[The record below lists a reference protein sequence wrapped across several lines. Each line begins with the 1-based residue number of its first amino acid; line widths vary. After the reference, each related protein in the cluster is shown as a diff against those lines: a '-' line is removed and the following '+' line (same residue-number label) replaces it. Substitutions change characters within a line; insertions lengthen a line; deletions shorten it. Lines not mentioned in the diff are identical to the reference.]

1 MPVIRNYSIRMIE
14 GQLLTEEGGFHGMM
28 SCMLRIVAGVAS
40 LICDGLRWLWLTLRP
55 SLAVEAEN
63 LFLRRQ
69 LALYVERGVTPRRI
83 DSVTRIA
90 LTFLSG
96 FFDWR
101 DALVVVRPQ
110 TLLRWHRQGWK
121 LFWRLKSR
129 PGRPPI
135 PARLQAL
142 IRQMARENPS
152 WGQERIA
159 NELKL
164 KLGIE
169 VSPRTVRKYLLRSPR
184 GRPRGDLRWSTFLRT
199 HAQGILACD
208 FFVAVTASFRLLYVF
223 VVIEHSSRRLLHL
236 NVTGHPSAAWTL
248 QQLREVVGLQSQHRF
263 LIHDR
268 DCIFSAELD
277 RSIAALGI
285 TVLESAPRTPQMNAV
300 CERVIG
306 TIRRECLDWL
316 IPLSEAHLRTTL
328 RSWVK
333 HYNRGRP
340 HMGLGPGIPDPP
352 TAPIDRPTSRHRR
365 GEPYLVRVDRI
376 LGGLHHEYTLAAG

>member
-1 MPVIRNYSIRMIE
+1 
-14 GQLLTEEGGFHGMM
+14 
-28 SCMLRIVAGVAS
+28 MLRIATVVAS
-40 LICDGLRWLWLTLRP
+40 LIYDGLRWLCLTLR
-55 SLAVEAEN
+55 STSALEAEN

-69 LALYVERGVTPRRI
+69 LALYVERGIKPRRI

-90 LTFLSG
+90 LTMLSR
-96 FFDWR
+96 FFHWR
-101 DALVVVRPQ
+101 DALIVVRPE
-110 TLLRWHRQGWK
+110 TLLRWHREGWK

-135 PARLQAL
+135 PSQLQAL
-142 IRQMARENPS
+142 IRRMARENPL
-152 WGQERIA
+152 WGEERIA
-159 NELKL
+159 NELRL

-169 VSPRTVRKYLLRSPR
+169 VSPRTVRKYLSPGRR
-184 GRPRGDLRWSTFLRT
+184 GRPRGDLRWSAFLRT

-223 VVIEHSSRRLLHL
+223 VVIEHGSRRLLHV

-248 QQLREVVGLQSQHRF
+248 RQLREVVGLERRHRF

-268 DCIFSAELD
+268 DCIFCTELD
-277 RSIAALGI
+277 RSIGALGI
-285 TVLESAPRTPQMNAV
+285 TVLKSAPRSPRMNGV

-328 RSWVK
+328 RSWVQ

-340 HMGLGPGIPDPP
+340 HMALGPGVPDPP
-352 TAPIDRPTSRHRR
+352 PIRFPEPTSRHRR
-365 GEPYLVRVDRI
+365 GESYVVSAESI
-376 LGGLHHEYTLAAG
+376 LGGLHHEYSFAPMSA

>member
-1 MPVIRNYSIRMIE
+1 
-14 GQLLTEEGGFHGMM
+14 
-28 SCMLRIVAGVAS
+28 MLRIVAAMSS
-40 LICDGLRWLWLTLRP
+40 LICDGLRWVWLALRP
-55 SLAVEAEN
+55 TSAVEAEN

-69 LALYVERGVTPRRI
+69 LALYVERGVKPRRI

-90 LTFLSG
+90 LTILSG
-96 FFDWR
+96 FFAWR
-101 DALVVVRPQ
+101 DALVVVRPE

-135 PARLQAL
+135 PSRLQAL
-142 IRQMARENPS
+142 IRQMARENPL
-152 WGQERIA
+152 WGEERIA
-159 NELKL
+159 NELQL
-164 KLGIE
+164 KLGIQ
-169 VSPRTVRKYLLRSPR
+169 VSPPTVSKYLLPGPR
-184 GRPRGDLRWSTFLRT
+184 GRPRGDLRWSAFLRI
-199 HAQGILACD
+199 HAEGILACD

-223 VVIEHSSRRLLHL
+223 VVIEHGSRRLLHL

-248 QQLREVVGLQSQHRF
+248 QQLREVVGLESRHRF
-263 LIHDR
+263 LLHDR
-268 DCIFSAELD
+268 DSIFSAELD

-316 IPLSEAHLRTTL
+316 IPLSEAYLRTTL
-328 RSWVK
+328 RSWVE

-340 HMGLGPGIPDPP
+340 HMGLGPGIPDP
-352 TAPIDRPTSRHRR
+352 TITPIARPTSRCRR
-365 GEPYLVRVDRI
+365 GERYVVRVDPI
-376 LGGLHHEYTLAAG
+376 LGGLHHEYTLAAA